1 MEEKKQMSLEEFKKA
16 AVIYYLGEESDWRDA
31 LENSNDVY
39 VRRIVEES
47 EWYMEEGWEPKVMVQ
62 AMVAC
67 LV

>member
-1 MEEKKQMSLEEFKKA
+1 MNLEEFKKA

-31 LENSNDVY
+31 LENSDDVY

-47 EWYMEEGWEPKVMVQ
+47 EWYMEEGWEPEVMVQ